1 MWKYTVRLFWR
12 HVRPLLGARTRR
24 RIARVGFVLLQITC
38 GFVLRPRHEVYY
50 KNAAKKV
57 AIYGT
62 LAILIFVALR
72 LVTAYLL

>member
-1 MWKYTVRLFWR
+1 MFTT
-12 HVRPLLGARTRR
+12 G
-24 RIARVGFVLLQITC
+24 RIIFAIIFIIAVIIFMGISYKKDAKN
-38 GFVLRPRHEVYY
+38 HEVYY

>member
-1 MWKYTVRLFWR
+1 MVISYKKD
-12 HVRPLLGARTRR
+12 AKN
-24 RIARVGFVLLQITC
+24 
-38 GFVLRPRHEVYY
+38 HEVYY

>member
-1 MWKYTVRLFWR
+1 MFTT
-12 HVRPLLGARTRR
+12 G
-24 RIARVGFVLLQITC
+24 RIIFAIIFIIA
-38 GFVLRPRHEVYY
+38 FIIFMIISYKKDAKNHEVYY

>member
-1 MWKYTVRLFWR
+1 MFTK
-12 HVRPLLGARTRR
+12 G
-24 RIARVGFVLLQITC
+24 RIIFAIIFIIAFVIFMVISYKKDSKNHQ
-38 GFVLRPRHEVYY
+38 VYY
-50 KNAAKKV
+50 KDAAIKV